1 MVFMDTRNQG
11 YHIIIRQSAACSGY
25 AANHKSH
32 QDAKPHL
39 LITSLRGMPVVWGP
53 GRDGTDGTG
62 QTGRD
67 GTGYAAKTHMCYAE
81 VRGTPVIKRLTFER
95 AGTLGVRRW
104 ISRSE
109 LEWRRSEIPSIENAL
124 WC

>member
-1 MVFMDTRNQG
+1 MGMVPEAGTPNKCQKVVPKIEKVELHTTSGR
-11 YHIIIRQSAACSGY
+11 IILGPLDNYIL
-25 AANHKSH
+25 
-32 QDAKPHL
+32 HL
-39 LITSLRGMPVVWGP
+39 
-53 GRDGTDGTG
+53 
-62 QTGRD
+62 
-67 GTGYAAKTHMCYAE
+67 TGYAAKVHMCYAE